1 MIMLWMDYFPIII
14 SFVGMNY
21 LHTFFFTT
29 CFYFFVFLN
38 AINCHFKE
46 TLKKHFTMRHVQKF
60 IRIIKDYNSIIISA
74 RKLKC
79 DVKHLTLTPQSI
91 AFSYHPQSFQTSFG
105 DRRLHLYLSH
115 NFWSRKKS
123 GFSSYCCVC
132 VSILMYYF
140 DEKNVICG
148 KIFFWKWNHIMEKDY
163 TAIFPL

>member
-1 MIMLWMDYFPIII
+1 MWFPWIALFGLFAIPTT
-14 SFVGMNY
+14 FVY
-21 LHTFFFTT
+21 DVWDPLLR
-29 CFYFFVFLN
+29 LN